1 MLKLTISCG
10 PKGGDMPTFMS
21 QWRYKPEALGAM
33 ARGAIDNPEYVARM
47 VRALGGELLCYY
59 HCYGPY
65 DGMAIARMPDGVTNL
80 ASVLAALSVG
90 ATQTTVTTQL
100 FDADE
105 VKTASRLAADVLKQ
119 MEG

>member
-1 MLKLTISCG
+1 
-10 PKGGDMPTFMS
+10 MPTFMS
-21 QWRYKPEALGAM
+21 QWRHKPEALSAM
-33 ARGAIDNPEYVARM
+33 SKGAIDSPEYVARM
-47 VRALGGELLCYY
+47 VKALGGELLCYY

-100 FDADE
+100 FDAE
-105 VKTASRLAADVLKQ
+105 EMATAARQAADVIRQ
-119 MEG
+119 MEA